1 MINLLPP
8 EEKRQLKAA
17 RTNTL
22 LIRYNV
28 FLLSAVVFLGIAV
41 GITYVYLTNTKGSA
55 ELLISEN
62 KAKVSD
68 YAVVESEAQQF
79 RSNLTTAKQILDSE
93 VTYTKVMLAIA
104 ALLPNGT
111 VLDKL
116 SLDAQT
122 FGTPTALSA
131 QAKSYDTALKLKEA
145 FQNSPLFSDV
155 NFQSIVS
162 STNSAYPLTVNLN
175 VTIKKDAA
183 K

>member
-1 MINLLPP
+1 MINLLPY

-28 FLLSAVVFLGIAV
+28 FLAVAVVFLGIAI
-41 GITYVYLTNTKGSA
+41 GITYFFLINAKSSA
-55 ELLISEN
+55 EIVIGEN
-62 KAKVSD
+62 KAKVAD
-68 YAVVESEAQQF
+68 YAQVEAQAQLF
-79 RSNLTTAKQILDSE
+79 RTNLATAKQILDSE
-93 VTYTKVMLAIA
+93 VTYTKVMLDIA
-104 ALLPNGT
+104 RLMPSGT

-122 FGTPTALSA
+122 FGTPTTMTA
-131 QAKSYDTALKLKEA
+131 QASSYEAALKLKEA
-145 FQNSPLFSDV
+145 FQGSTILSDV
-155 NFQSIVS
+155 NFQSITS
-162 STNSAYPLTVNLN
+162 STSGSYPLTVSFN